1 MALLSITPL
10 ASRSCLRK
18 SLVMSSI
25 FHELKPLRKT
35 IPTLIGKCSTSSR
48 RSVTPASITSM
59 SMETA
64 VSDDGVQRRVG
75 NYHSNLWDDDFINSL
90 ISTPYEVIS
99 LSHLFVL
106 FFYENVW
113 SFIKMFGQAPLYRER
128 GETLIG
134 EVKEI
139 FNSISVEDAGE
150 LITPLNDLI
159 QRLWMVDSVERLGI
173 DRHFK
178 DEIKSALDY
187 VYRLVII
194 ALL

>member
-1 MALLSITPL
+1 
-10 ASRSCLRK
+10 
-18 SLVMSSI
+18 
-25 FHELKPLRKT
+25 
-35 IPTLIGKCSTSSR
+35 
-48 RSVTPASITSM
+48 
-59 SMETA
+59 
-64 VSDDGVQRRVG
+64 
-75 NYHSNLWDDDFINSL
+75 
-90 ISTPYEVIS
+90 
-99 LSHLFVL
+99 
-106 FFYENVW
+106 
-113 SFIKMFGQAPLYRER
+113 MFGQAPSYHER
-128 GETLIG
+128 GETLIR

>member
-1 MALLSITPL
+1 
-10 ASRSCLRK
+10 
-18 SLVMSSI
+18 
-25 FHELKPLRKT
+25 
-35 IPTLIGKCSTSSR
+35 
-48 RSVTPASITSM
+48 
-59 SMETA
+59 
-64 VSDDGVQRRVG
+64 
-75 NYHSNLWDDDFINSL
+75 
-90 ISTPYEVIS
+90 
-99 LSHLFVL
+99 
-106 FFYENVW
+106 
-113 SFIKMFGQAPLYRER
+113 MFGQEPLYRER

-187 VYRLVII
+187 VYKLVII
-194 ALL
+194 DLL

>member
-1 MALLSITPL
+1 
-10 ASRSCLRK
+10 
-18 SLVMSSI
+18 
-25 FHELKPLRKT
+25 
-35 IPTLIGKCSTSSR
+35 
-48 RSVTPASITSM
+48 
-59 SMETA
+59 
-64 VSDDGVQRRVG
+64 
-75 NYHSNLWDDDFINSL
+75 
-90 ISTPYEVIS
+90 
-99 LSHLFVL
+99 
-106 FFYENVW
+106 
-113 SFIKMFGQAPLYRER
+113 MFGQAPLDRER

-194 ALL
+194 AL

>member
-1 MALLSITPL
+1 
-10 ASRSCLRK
+10 
-18 SLVMSSI
+18 
-25 FHELKPLRKT
+25 
-35 IPTLIGKCSTSSR
+35 
-48 RSVTPASITSM
+48 
-59 SMETA
+59 
-64 VSDDGVQRRVG
+64 
-75 NYHSNLWDDDFINSL
+75 
-90 ISTPYEVIS
+90 
-99 LSHLFVL
+99 
-106 FFYENVW
+106 
-113 SFIKMFGQAPLYRER
+113 MFGQAPSYRER

-187 VYRLVII
+187 AYRSVNI